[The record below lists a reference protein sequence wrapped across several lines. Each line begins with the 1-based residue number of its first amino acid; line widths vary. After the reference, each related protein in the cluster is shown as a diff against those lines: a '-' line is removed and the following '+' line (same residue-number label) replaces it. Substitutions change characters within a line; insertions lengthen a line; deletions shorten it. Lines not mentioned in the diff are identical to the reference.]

1 MMNSDIQ
8 DELELT
14 DDITF
19 DKSIRVEFEN
29 RAARVIQRWYKELM
43 RDRLM
48 KEAEQAIAYTRQ
60 MMRLKKERLLKETN
74 PVRDSM
80 ELIDES

>member
-19 DKSIRVEFEN
+19 DKNIRIEFEN
-29 RAARVIQRWYKELM
+29 RAARVIQRWYKELI